1 MGNFYKRIMAATKTI
16 YKLSWNPSRPMAV
29 AAALSLAAVLIAP
42 VLSEQLFS
50 DQNLDFKVIWSC
62 WFVALVQML
71 ASVGGT
77 LFFYEGVPRR
87 QQFRIL
93 SIQLAFVFI
102 FATISNTIYA
112 NELCEILSRGEMLI
126 HLAAW
131 GAVNIAAM
139 ICTLFVYRLEPIK
152 VEVGS
157 PAAAPTARLWLK
169 IPPAAVPLIFT
180 GIAIAMIP
188 LAPDLLPRDQSLF
201 RCTIPFFVGGQL
213 LFSIVT
219 VNWLLNKKT
228 WGQKIRHALMI
239 VATSMFFGT
248 LCNLINGRS
257 ALRPGFRIE
266 ISAGEYLLMN
276 LGAMLCVIGYFVW
289 ERIVNS
295 EKAKRLELTA
305 TAPVSQPS
313 ASASPS
319 PVSEPVAP
327 ASSPESPAVAVLK
340 PESTPPT
347 TPEEK
352 ATEEASLAVSLS
364 TKVEQPEPLAAESP
378 TAQNAT
384 KTARGQSPSPI
395 KGTSK
400 KQKSGSHRNGG
411 AKKSGSSKGGSPKN
425 NGTNNDS
432 SSKKQSNG
440 NGRQKGGGSQPE
452 NGKNGSSQSKPK
464 KP

>member
-1 MGNFYKRIMAATKTI
+1 MTATKTI
-16 YKLSWNPSRPMAV
+16 YKLSWNPSKPVAIAAV
-29 AAALSLAAVLIAP
+29 LSLAAVLIAP
-42 VLSEQLFS
+42 VLFEQLFS
-50 DQNLDFKVIWSC
+50 EQQLDFKVIWNC
-62 WFVALVQML
+62 WFVVLVQTL
-71 ASVGGT
+71 VSVGGT

-93 SIQLAFVFI
+93 SMQLAFVFI

-112 NELCEILSRGEMLI
+112 NDLCEILSRGEMLI

-139 ICTLFVYRLEPIK
+139 ICTLFVYRLEPVK

-157 PAAAPTARLWLK
+157 PDAAPTARLWLK

-188 LAPDLLPRDQSLF
+188 LAPDLLPRDQSIF

-228 WGQKIRHALMI
+228 WAQKIRHALMI
-239 VATSMFFGT
+239 FATSMFFGT

-276 LGAMLCVIGYFVW
+276 LSAMLCVIGYFVW
-289 ERIVNS
+289 ERIVNI
-295 EKAKRLELTA
+295 EKAKRAELLA
-305 TAPVSQPS
+305 TAPG
-313 ASASPS
+313 SPS
-319 PVSEPVAP
+319 PVSETAAP
-327 ASSPESPAVAVLK
+327 ASSPESPAVEVTK
-340 PESTPPT
+340 PESTPPAT
-347 TPEEK
+347 QEEK
-352 ATEEASLAVSLS
+352 TTEEASPAVSLS
-364 TKVEQPEPLAAESP
+364 VKAEHREPLAAESP
-378 TAQNAT
+378 TAPE
-384 KTARGQSPSPI
+384 TAKAAKDQSSSPS
-395 KGTSK
+395 KGPSK
-400 KQKSGSHRNGG
+400 KQKPGSQKNGG
-411 AKKSGSSKGGSPKN
+411 SRKGGSSSHDKGGSPKN
-425 NGTNNDS
+425 NGTSNDDS
-432 SSKKQSNG
+432 SSKRQSNG
-440 NGRQKGGGSQPE
+440 NGRQKGGGSQPK